1 MEQYI
6 GRALYIKVGK
16 IVNMNAANKKEFVSA
31 IKKYCVAKSYLTKTG
46 FESDEQADKVHHGGE
61 TKAVLFYSTI
71 TYNKINNLKNINLE
85 FDGISHFG
93 ENIVVSHADEESICV
108 GDVLRIGEATIE
120 VSQPREPC
128 WKLSANTAIP
138 EMTKLIYKNGFT
150 GWYGR
155 VLQEGEIKQNDEITL
170 IKRIYPKLT
179 IAALNRLIQNPKSD
193 EALYEEAVKC
203 ETLGAAFKKSI
214 VGKFSTPKPEEPDWR

>member
-16 IVNMNAANKKEFVSA
+16 IVATKTAGTKEFVSA
-31 IKKYCVAKSYLTKTG
+31 IKKYGVEKAYLTKTG
-46 FESDEQADKVHHGGE
+46 FAGDEQADKVHHGGE
-61 TKAVLFYSTI
+61 TKAVLFYSTV
-71 TYNKINNLKNINLE
+71 TYNKINKLKNINLE

-93 ENIVVSHADEESICV
+93 ENIVVSHADEEGICV
-108 GDVLRIGEATIE
+108 GDVLRIGEAVVE

-128 WKLSANTAIP
+128 WKLSANTDIP

-155 VLQEGEIKQNDEITL
+155 VLQEGEIKQNDEISL
-170 IKRIYPKLT
+170 IKRIHPKLT

-193 EALYEEAVKC
+193 EALYEETVKC
-203 ETLGAAFKKSI
+203 EALGAAFKKSI
-214 VGKFSTPKPEEPDWR
+214 VGKFLTPEPEEPDWR